1 MAGRELTNKQKDILN
16 TIIDLFIKNGKIPTY
31 EEVRARLGYK
41 SISSIQVHVNA
52 LKKKKY
58 LSSEKG
64 AGLRLTVY
72 SKEVGK
78 KVFSIPLIGEV
89 ACGSPDIAVEDIQ
102 GYIPY
107 MASNLSGGTSD
118 YFFLKAKGDSMND
131 QPKINEGDLLLVKR
145 QSSMPNLGEMAV
157 VLIGN
162 EATVKYFRRDNEGVY
177 YLDPSSTN
185 PIHKPIYL
193 IGQDEVLFC
202 GVVKDVLKKDKIK
215 IDE

>member
-1 MAGRELTNKQKDILN
+1 MPSRELTNKQKDILN

-72 SKEVGK
+72 SSDVGK
-78 KVFSIPLIGEV
+78 KVFNIALIGEV

-131 QPKINEGDLLLVKR
+131 KPKINEGDLLLVRR
-145 QSSMPNLGEMAV
+145 QSFMPNLGEIAV

-162 EATVKYFRRDNEGVY
+162 EATVKYFRRNDEGVY
-177 YLDPSSTN
+177 YLEPSSTN
-185 PIHKPIYL
+185 SIHKPIYL

-202 GVVKDVLKKDKIK
+202 GVVKDILRKDKVK
-215 IDE
+215 VDE